1 MTRVKGSSTPEHAD
15 INLLG
20 HTHSSPHPDDSAETN
35 SVHESGCTSSGF
47 DQWALTLP
55 LAELQHV
62 LPESQLS
69 Q

>member
-1 MTRVKGSSTPEHAD
+1 MTRLKGSSAPEHAD

-20 HTHSSPHPDDSAETN
+20 HTHSSPHPDDSADVN
-35 SVHESGCTSSGF
+35 KVFMSLDAH
-47 DQWALTLP
+47 QRALTLP
-55 LAELQHV
+55 LIKLQHV